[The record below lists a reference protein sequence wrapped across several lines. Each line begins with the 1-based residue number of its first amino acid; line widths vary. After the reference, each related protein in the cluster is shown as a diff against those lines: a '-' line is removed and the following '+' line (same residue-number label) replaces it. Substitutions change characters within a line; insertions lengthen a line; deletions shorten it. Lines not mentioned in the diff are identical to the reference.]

1 MEALAGEVFFI
12 FSDKDHA
19 PVGLRGRERGSE
31 EKGAQDAPAAV
42 SKHRAAIALFGYKTK
57 TANPI
62 RAFYILEEEFSR
74 I

>member
-1 MEALAGEVFFI
+1 MKALAGEVFFI

-19 PVGLRGRERGSE
+19 PVGLGGRERGG
-31 EKGAQDAPAAV
+31 EKEGAQDAAAAV
-42 SKHRAAIALFGYKTK
+42 SKYRAAIALFGYKTK

-62 RAFYILEEEFSR
+62 RAFYILEEKFSR